1 MRITPTLGDIAL
13 IVIAVFVVIAVFHG
27 WG

>member
-1 MRITPTLGDIAL
+1 VSPTISDLAL
-13 IVIAVFVVIAVFHG
+13 TVIAVFVVIAVFHG

>member
-1 MRITPTLGDIAL
+1 VHVSPTISDIAL
-13 IVIAVFVVIAVFHG
+13 TVIAVFVVIAVFHG